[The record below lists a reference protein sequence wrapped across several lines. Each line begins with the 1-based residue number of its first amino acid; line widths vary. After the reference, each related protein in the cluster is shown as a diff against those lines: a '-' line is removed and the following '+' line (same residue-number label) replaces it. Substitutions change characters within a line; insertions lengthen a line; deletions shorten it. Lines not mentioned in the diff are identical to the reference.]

1 MSCFFLYFRLFYK
14 QITVNRYVQ
23 KSCRWLDSNP
33 GPLISE
39 ATRVNCATTTA
50 QFSSYVKEKFLILK
64 RTKLFWLDILYA
76 KMSQTFNLYHRDRSL
91 HQHETNLYDKT
102 AVHVKAKNKIN
113 DRAENREKGRFCHFE
128 SLVKRKS
135 VTSLVIEVYKRETC
149 WKQFSRS

>member
-1 MSCFFLYFRLFYK
+1 
-14 QITVNRYVQ
+14 
-23 KSCRWLDSNP
+23 
-33 GPLISE
+33 
-39 ATRVNCATTTA
+39 
-50 QFSSYVKEKFLILK
+50 
-64 RTKLFWLDILYA
+64 
-76 KMSQTFNLYHRDRSL
+76 MSQTFNLYHRDRSL

-128 SLVKRKS
+128 SLVIRKS